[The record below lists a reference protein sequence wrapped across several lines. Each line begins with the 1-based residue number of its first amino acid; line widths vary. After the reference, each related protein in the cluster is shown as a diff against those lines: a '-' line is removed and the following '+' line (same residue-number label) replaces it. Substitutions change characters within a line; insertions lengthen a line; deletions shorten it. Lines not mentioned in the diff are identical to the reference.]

1 METKGLYYYFR
12 LCFYLALGLGFA
24 FSTSSCGIFCSECG
38 YGAKNQEKTVSNEE
52 ILAQTENKPEQK
64 IGMIRYFDEDKNKTI
79 TKAAPAV
86 PAVTADRYKDF
97 SFRLRDD
104 NGCPFGSQSAQS
116 YITAGPNM
124 SFKSAGGDV
133 YAGGSHK
140 PGVGFQAG
148 FGTIYRFNKKW
159 SANPSLL
166 YKLNKASEEAT
177 ITDGEPG
184 SAPSSNIKDK
194 YSYSYLSMPILA
206 QYNITDDLTVSAGPE
221 VNYLLKSKVKSSM
234 NYGGMSHDS
243 EEDLT
248 DNSVKVGLGVQV
260 GMKYQIPDSKFG
272 VSVTYDHRISRL
284 NKKNPEG
291 YGNYTVPAWKMKSV
305 QVGVTCLICDLLKG
319 KKAN

>member
-12 LCFYLALGLGFA
+12 LCFYVALGLGFA
-24 FSTSSCGIFCSECG
+24 FSTSSCWVFCSECG
-38 YGAKNQEKTVSNEE
+38 YGAKNEKMPGTNEE
-52 ILAQTENKPEQK
+52 ILAQTENKPDQK
-64 IGMIRYFDEDKNKTI
+64 IGMIRSFDEDKNKI
-79 TKAAPAV
+79 EQKAM
-86 PAVTADRYKDF
+86 PAVTEARYKDF

-124 SFKSAGGDV
+124 SFKSAGSDV

-140 PGVGFQAG
+140 PGIAFQAG
-148 FGTIYRFNKKW
+148 FGTIYRFNDKW
-159 SANPSLL
+159 SVNPALV
-166 YKLNKASEEAT
+166 YKMNKASEEAT
-177 ITDGEPG
+177 ITDGDSG
-184 SAPSSNIKDK
+184 SSPSSDIKDN
-194 YSYSYLSMPILA
+194 YSYSYLSLPILA

-234 NYGGMSHDS
+234 SYGGMSHDS

-284 NKKNPEG
+284 NEKNPEG

-319 KKAN
+319 KKANQ

>member
-1 METKGLYYYFR
+1 METKGMYYYFR

-24 FSTSSCGIFCSECG
+24 FSTSSCGLFCSECTTVT
-38 YGAKNQEKTVSNEE
+38 KNRKMTGSNEE
-52 ILAQTENKPEQK
+52 ILAQTVNKPDQK
-64 IGMIRYFDEDKNKTI
+64 IGMIRYFDEDKNKKVQ
-79 TKAAPAV
+79 KAAPV
-86 PAVTADRYKDF
+86 IPAGGYKDF

-124 SFKSAGGDV
+124 NFKSAGSDV

-148 FGTIYRFNKKW
+148 FGTIYRFNDKW
-159 SANPSLL
+159 SVNPSLM
-166 YKLNKASEEAT
+166 YKMNKASEEAT

-184 SAPSSNIKDK
+184 SSPSSDIKDK

-206 QYNITDDLTVSAGPE
+206 QYNLTKDLTVSAGPE

-234 NYGGMSHDS
+234 NYGGMSHES

-248 DNSVKVGLGVQV
+248 DNSIKVGLGVQV
-260 GMKYQIPDSKFG
+260 GLKYQIPDSKFG
-272 VSVTYDHRISRL
+272 VSLTYDHRISRL
-284 NKKNPEG
+284 NEKNPEG

-305 QVGVTCLICDLLKG
+305 QVGVTCLVCDLLKG
-319 KKAN
+319 KKSN

>member
-12 LCFYLALGLGFA
+12 LCFYLVLGLGFA
-24 FSTSSCGIFCSECG
+24 FSTSSCWLFCSNCVDVT
-38 YGAKNQEKTVSNEE
+38 KNKKMAGSNEE
-52 ILAQTENKPEQK
+52 ILAQTENKPDQK
-64 IGMIRYFDEDKNKTI
+64 IGMIRSFDEDKNKTEQ
-79 TKAAPAV
+79 KAV
-86 PAVTADRYKDF
+86 PIVTTDRYKDF
-97 SFRLRDD
+97 SFRLADD
-104 NGCPFGSQSAQS
+104 NGCPFGAQSATS
-116 YITAGPNM
+116 YVTAGPNM
-124 SFKSAGGDV
+124 NFKSAGSDV

-148 FGTIYRFNKKW
+148 FGTIYRFNDKW
-159 SANPSLL
+159 SVNPSLM
-166 YKLNKASEEAT
+166 YKMNKASEEAT

-184 SAPSSNIKDK
+184 SSPSSDIKDK

-206 QYNITDDLTVSAGPE
+206 QYNLTKDLTVSAGPE

-248 DNSVKVGLGVQV
+248 DNSVKVGLGVQA
-260 GMKYQIPDSKFG
+260 GLKYQIPNSKFAL
-272 VSVTYDHRISRL
+272 SATYDHRLSRL

>member
-12 LCFYLALGLGFA
+12 LCFYVALGLGFA
-24 FSTSSCGIFCSECG
+24 FSTSSCWVFCSECG
-38 YGAKNQEKTVSNEE
+38 YGTKNQKIPGTNEE
-52 ILAQTENKPEQK
+52 ILAQTENRPDQK
-64 IGMIRYFDEDKNKTI
+64 IGMIRSFDENKIKTEPEA
-79 TKAAPAV
+79 TPAIPLV
-86 PAVTADRYKDF
+86 PYKDF

-104 NGCPFGSQSAQS
+104 NGCPFGAQSAKS

-124 SFKSAGGDV
+124 NFKSAGSDV

-140 PGVGFQAG
+140 AGVGFQAG
-148 FGTIYRFNKKW
+148 FGTIYRFNEKW
-159 SANPSLL
+159 SLNPALMV
-166 YKLNKASEEAT
+166 KVNKASEEAT
-177 ITDGEPG
+177 YSDGDPG
-184 SAPSSNIKDK
+184 PTPAPSTTVKDN
-194 YSYSYLSMPILA
+194 YTYSYLSMPVLA
-206 QYNITDDLTVSAGPE
+206 QYNLTKDLTVSAGPE

-234 NYGGMSHDS
+234 NYGGDNHES

-248 DNSVKVGLGVQV
+248 GNSVKVGLGLQA
-260 GMKYQIPDSKFG
+260 GLKYQIPNSKFAL
-272 VSVTYDHRISRL
+272 SATYDHRISRL